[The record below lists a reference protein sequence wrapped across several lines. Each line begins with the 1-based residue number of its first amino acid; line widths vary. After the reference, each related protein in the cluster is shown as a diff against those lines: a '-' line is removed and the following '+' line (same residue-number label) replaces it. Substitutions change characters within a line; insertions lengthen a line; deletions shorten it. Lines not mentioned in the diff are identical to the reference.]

1 MSHYNYDYTTNAYLH
16 GAGAL
21 ENAENNS
28 PVQYLREE
36 KRKPIFLQILKW
48 AILAITS
55 LFGIVT
61 VSIGVSEDATLSYTL
76 AGSAFILPMVWFAMH
91 ERRDRKNPATTMNR
105 HWAVILLI
113 CIAMFFTGI
122 FLIPTP

>member
-1 MSHYNYDYTTNAYLH
+1 MSHYNYGYTTSAYLH

-28 PVQYLREE
+28 PVQRLREE
-36 KRKPIFLQILKW
+36 KRKPVLLQTLKW
-48 AILAITS
+48 AVLAAIS
-55 LFGIVT
+55 LFGIIAIF
-61 VSIGVSEDATLSYTL
+61 IGVSEGETFSYTL
-76 AGSAFILPMVWFAMH
+76 AGSAFILPIVWFAMH